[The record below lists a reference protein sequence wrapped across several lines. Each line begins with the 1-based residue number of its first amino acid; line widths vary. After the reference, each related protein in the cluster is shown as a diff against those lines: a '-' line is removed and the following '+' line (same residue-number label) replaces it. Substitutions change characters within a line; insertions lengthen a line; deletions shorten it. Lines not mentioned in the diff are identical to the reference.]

1 MTSYETRFIRVDRHH
16 LNRLHISDLRKVV
29 DSTLDHAI
37 HPQPRDILS
46 FGYGMTNITDPKYA
60 SHDASGRSTATTSD
74 SNKRHKTSSLTDRSD
89 GVETPNDSK
98 RIMLSIHDKER
109 PQNQAPME
117 ESISSLASPPPKY
130 GSISY
135 WDERYQK
142 QFSLLSQTTMSSNAP
157 TPDGNRKDDDGNI
170 NISNGNDVS
179 TLPYHSWYFTYDEL
193 RPILLPLLLGER
205 LCPDVLLQS
214 PNTQSEI
221 DEPNTIDGSDDILQ
235 EHGEQGEITNGM
247 QPNDENLDE
256 GDTNEHGDV
265 EECDDDDGEWEEVAE
280 DDDEDE
286 KSDLDNE
293 DDDVPVREG
302 LAKDGPV
309 TILEIGCGDVPL
321 GAGLALEFR
330 NLTTTPP
337 LQSTPSTTDHIDDNV
352 DINLS
357 IVTKI
362 ICTDYSPVV
371 VDTMNRQY
379 RTTDLDDDQNAVGPS
394 DASSLLNKQSYA
406 PIQFEVVD
414 ARQLP
419 YDDSTF
425 HMVLEKGTLD
435 AVLSDTVKGITDCVQ
450 IVSECARVTRGC
462 IVIVSHLN
470 AHTPNGL
477 GWLEEVVMEGLK
489 KYSVRPTSDA
499 VSWEIEVHGNAEV
512 VVDDDDEDNETKNG
526 AVPTGTNGPAV
537 YVIHKLMNRVEPQL
551 SSTETI
557 GSPPQ
562 QRQPEVDATK
572 AAAASIVSIVTE
584 NGTIKSLEDDVVDI
598 VPINV
603 RFFSY

>member
-1 MTSYETRFIRVDRHH
+1 
-16 LNRLHISDLRKVV
+16 
-29 DSTLDHAI
+29 
-37 HPQPRDILS
+37 
-46 FGYGMTNITDPKYA
+46 MTNAIDPNNS
-60 SHDASGRSTATTSD
+60 SHDASGQSTAAAAAAAAAAATRTD
-74 SNKRHKTSSLTDRSD
+74 SKKRHKTSSGSDACSD
-89 GVETPNDSK
+89 GVEVPNDSK
-98 RIMLSIHDKER
+98 RIMSIHDKER
-109 PQNQAPME
+109 PTNQAPME
-117 ESISSLASPPPKY
+117 ESISSLTSPPPPKY

-142 QFSLLSQTTMSSNAP
+142 QFSLVAQQATTTSSSNAP
-157 TPDGNRKDDDGNI
+157 TSDGNRKDDDSNLKL
-170 NISNGNDVS
+170 SNGNDVS

-205 LCPDVLLQS
+205 LCPDVLLQ
-214 PNTQSEI
+214 PPVNNQSETE
-221 DEPNTIDGSDDILQ
+221 EPNARDGNGIILQ
-235 EHGEQGEITNGM
+235 DQGERKSDEI
-247 QPNDENLDE
+247 QRDDENLDE
-256 GDTNEHGDV
+256 GDNNDHEQV

-280 DDDEDE
+280 EGDDDNEQ
-286 KSDLDNE
+286 SDMD

-309 TILEIGCGDVPL
+309 SILEIGCGDVPL
-321 GAGLALEFR
+321 GAGLALEFQ
-330 NLTTTPP
+330 NLTATTPPPP
-337 LQSTPSTTDHIDDNV
+337 LQSTASTIDYTDDKV
-352 DINLS
+352 DSNLS
-357 IVTKI
+357 IISKI

-371 VDTMNRQY
+371 VDMMNRQY
-379 RTTDLDDDQNAVGPS
+379 RTTELDDNENAVDPS
-394 DASSLLNKQSYA
+394 NVPRLLNQRSDA

-419 YDDSTF
+419 YDDSSF

-435 AVLSDTVKGITDCVQ
+435 AVLSDTVKGIPDCVQ

-489 KYSVRPTSDA
+489 KYSVGPMSDA

-512 VVDDDDEDNETKNG
+512 VVDDDDDNDVDNEDKNG
-526 AVPTGTNGPAV
+526 LVPTGANGPAV
-537 YVIHKLMNRVEPQL
+537 YVIHKLMQRVEP
-551 SSTETI
+551 STETI
-557 GSPPQ
+557 VSPPQ
-562 QRQPEVDATK
+562 QRHPEVEATK
-572 AAAASIVSIVTE
+572 AAASSIASIVTE
-584 NGTIKSLEDDVVDI
+584 NGAVKSLEDDVVDV

>member
-1 MTSYETRFIRVDRHH
+1 
-16 LNRLHISDLRKVV
+16 
-29 DSTLDHAI
+29 
-37 HPQPRDILS
+37 
-46 FGYGMTNITDPKYA
+46 MTNAIDPKNS
-60 SHDASGRSTATTSD
+60 SHDASGQSTAAATTTTD
-74 SNKRHKTSSLTDRSD
+74 SKKRHKTSSDSDACSD
-89 GVETPNDSK
+89 GVEVPNDSK
-98 RIMLSIHDKER
+98 RIMSIHDKER
-109 PQNQAPME
+109 PTNQAPME
-117 ESISSLASPPPKY
+117 ESISSLTSPPPPKY

-142 QFSLLSQTTMSSNAP
+142 QFSLVAQQATTTSSSNAP
-157 TPDGNRKDDDGNI
+157 TSDGNRKDDDTNLKL
-170 NISNGNDVS
+170 SNGNDVS

-205 LCPDVLLQS
+205 LCPDVLLQ
-214 PNTQSEI
+214 PPVNNQSETE
-221 DEPNTIDGSDDILQ
+221 EPNARDGNGIILQ
-235 EHGEQGEITNGM
+235 DQGERKSDEI
-247 QPNDENLDE
+247 QRDDENLDE
-256 GDTNEHGDV
+256 GDNNDHEQV

-280 DDDEDE
+280 EGDDDNEQ
-286 KSDLDNE
+286 SDMD

-309 TILEIGCGDVPL
+309 SILEIGCGDVPL
-321 GAGLALEFR
+321 GAGLALEFQ
-330 NLTTTPP
+330 NLTATTPPPP
-337 LQSTPSTTDHIDDNV
+337 LQSTASTTDHTDDKV
-352 DINLS
+352 DSNLS
-357 IVTKI
+357 IISKI

-371 VDTMNRQY
+371 VDMMNRQY
-379 RTTDLDDDQNAVGPS
+379 RTTELGDNENAVNPS
-394 DASSLLNKQSYA
+394 DVPRLLNQRSDV

-419 YDDSTF
+419 YDDSSF

-435 AVLSDTVKGITDCVQ
+435 AVLSDTVKGIPDCVQ

-489 KYSVRPTSDA
+489 KYSVGPMSDA

-512 VVDDDDEDNETKNG
+512 VVDDDDDNDVDNEDKNG
-526 AVPTGTNGPAV
+526 LVPTGANGPAV
-537 YVIHKLMNRVEPQL
+537 YVIHKLMQRVEP
-551 SSTETI
+551 STETI
-557 GSPPQ
+557 VSPPQ
-562 QRQPEVDATK
+562 QRHPEVEATK
-572 AAAASIVSIVTE
+572 AAASSIASIVTE
-584 NGTIKSLEDDVVDI
+584 NGAVKSLEDDVVDV

>member
-1 MTSYETRFIRVDRHH
+1 
-16 LNRLHISDLRKVV
+16 
-29 DSTLDHAI
+29 
-37 HPQPRDILS
+37 
-46 FGYGMTNITDPKYA
+46 MTNAIDPKNS
-60 SHDASGRSTATTSD
+60 SHDASGQSTAAATTTTD
-74 SNKRHKTSSLTDRSD
+74 SKKRHKTSSDSDACSD
-89 GVETPNDSK
+89 GVEVPNDSK
-98 RIMLSIHDKER
+98 RIMSIHDKER
-109 PQNQAPME
+109 PTNQAPME
-117 ESISSLASPPPKY
+117 ESISSLASPPPPKY

-142 QFSLLSQTTMSSNAP
+142 QFSLVAQQATTTSSSNAP
-157 TPDGNRKDDDGNI
+157 TSDGNRRDDDSNLKL
-170 NISNGNDVS
+170 SNGNDVS

-205 LCPDVLLQS
+205 LCPDVLLQ
-214 PNTQSEI
+214 PPVNNQSETE
-221 DEPNTIDGSDDILQ
+221 EPNARDGNGIILQ
-235 EHGEQGEITNGM
+235 DQGERKSDEI
-247 QPNDENLDE
+247 QRDDENLDE
-256 GDTNEHGDV
+256 GDNNDHEQV

-280 DDDEDE
+280 EGDDDNEQ
-286 KSDLDNE
+286 SDMD

-309 TILEIGCGDVPL
+309 SILEIGCGDVPL
-321 GAGLALEFR
+321 GAGLALEFQ
-330 NLTTTPP
+330 NLTATAPPPP
-337 LQSTPSTTDHIDDNV
+337 LQSTASTTDHTDDNV
-352 DINLS
+352 DSNLS
-357 IVTKI
+357 IISKI

-371 VDTMNRQY
+371 VDMMNRQY
-379 RTTDLDDDQNAVGPS
+379 RTTELDDNENAVDPS
-394 DASSLLNKQSYA
+394 DVPRLLNQRSDA

-419 YDDSTF
+419 YDDSSF

-435 AVLSDTVKGITDCVQ
+435 AVLSDTVKGIPDCVQ

-489 KYSVRPTSDA
+489 KYSVGPMSDA

-512 VVDDDDEDNETKNG
+512 VVDDDDNDVDNEDKNG
-526 AVPTGTNGPAV
+526 LVPTGANGPAV
-537 YVIHKLMNRVEPQL
+537 YVIHKLMQRVEP
-551 SSTETI
+551 STETI
-557 GSPPQ
+557 VSPPQ
-562 QRQPEVDATK
+562 QRHPEVEATK
-572 AAAASIVSIVTE
+572 AAASSIASIVTE
-584 NGTIKSLEDDVVDI
+584 NGAVKSLEDDVVDV